1 MWYKFL
7 ILITLCLGTVTAQ
20 AQTAKSAGKKPYVD
34 VFESL
39 SKNSGNNGKVVV
51 KQDAK
56 LKSLLNTKVSANDDK
71 AYVTFSGY
79 RVQVYMGNLPKTS
92 KLEALEREKKIKNKY
107 EDVSSYLTFASPFW
121 KLRFGDFRLQTDAM
135 VFAQK
140 ILSDFPEMMGEV
152 VVVDD
157 VIRDTRL
164 E

>member
-7 ILITLCLGTVTAQ
+7 LLISVCLWGASAS
-20 AQTAKSAGKKPYVD
+20 AQTTKTVGKPYTD
-34 VFESL
+34 VFETL
-39 SKNSGNNGKVVV
+39 AKQPENGGKVVV

-56 LKSLLNTKVSANDDK
+56 MKALLKEKISANNDK
-71 AYVTFSGY
+71 AFVTFSGY
-79 RVQVYMGNLPKTS
+79 RVQVYMGNLPKKS
-92 KLEALEREKKIKNKY
+92 KVEALEREKKIKDKY
-107 EDVSSYLTFASPFW
+107 EGVSSYLTFASPFW
-121 KLRFGDFRLQTDAM
+121 KLRIGDFRQQTEAM

-140 ILSDFPEMMGEV
+140 ILSDFPEMTGEV